1 MDRSLS
7 SVSRLS
13 SGIAFLAQSVIC
25 DPWQADFVKLTKS
38 WLECF
43 LTVVVAA
50 LSRMA
55 GPNSSAIG
63 PTLFNFNIL
72 NHYILALAWK
82 PGREDGERDELSRY
96 GSKRH
101 ECGLCGINYLVQ
113 SRFQRECR
121 DFVRDLY
128 GNTAT
133 PEKKKKGKRRD
144 EEQQS
149 QSSPRLL
156 TYNKRS

>member
-1 MDRSLS
+1 MINGQVTIKRFKAVIRYCVLS
-7 SVSRLS
+7 
-13 SGIAFLAQSVIC
+13 ASVIC

-101 ECGLCGINYLVQ
+101 ESGLCGINYLVQ

-133 PEKKKKGKRRD
+133 PEKKKKAKEGTRNNN
-144 EEQQS
+144 
-149 QSSPRLL
+149 PRAAHAF
-156 TYNKRS
+156 